1 MKRHLHIDKD
11 SIAHVY
17 SGKAGACACGCKGKH
32 TYASAYVAQSEFNRG
47 YAIQPDEVSDKTVTR
62 IVNKIEA
69 AAIQERED
77 EPSYAC
83 AVIGGRI
90 YIAYFPGA

>member
-32 TYASAYVAQSEFNRG
+32 TYATAYVAQSAARRG
-47 YAIQPDEVSDKTVTR
+47 YAIQPDEVSDGTVTR
-62 IVNKIEA
+62 ILKKIEA
-69 AAIQERED
+69 AAVQYRED
-77 EPSYAC
+77 EDEFAC